1 MSKQR
6 ISSAVKAL
14 LDSKGGEYTAGFLDA
29 QLGIALEHM
38 SKAKQKEFMAQFERT
53 VGSVVTVQVKS
64 LGNGAMVNLP
74 WDMVNTVC
82 DPSTERYWSM

>member
-6 ISSAVKAL
+6 ISSGVKAL
-14 LDSKGGEYTAGFLDA
+14 LNDKGGEFTAGFMDA
-29 QLGIALEHM
+29 QLGIALSYM
-38 SKAKQKEFMAQFERT
+38 PKTKQKEFIAQFEST

-74 WDMVNTVC
+74 WHMVGSVC

>member
-6 ISSAVKAL
+6 ISSGVKAL
-14 LDSKGGEYTAGFLDA
+14 LNSKGGDFTAGFMDA
-29 QLGIALEHM
+29 QLSIALEYM
-38 SKAKQKEFMAQFERT
+38 PKTKQKAFIEQFERT

-74 WDMVNTVC
+74 WHQVGTVC
-82 DPSTERYWSM
+82 DPSTERYWCM